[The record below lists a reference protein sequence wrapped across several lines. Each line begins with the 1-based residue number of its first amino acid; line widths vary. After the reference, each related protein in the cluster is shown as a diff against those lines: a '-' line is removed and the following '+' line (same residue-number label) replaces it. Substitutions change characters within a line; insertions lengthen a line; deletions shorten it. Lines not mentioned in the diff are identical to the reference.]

1 MAFILVLVS
10 GAGMLVPDPLP
21 FLDEGVLLLILLS
34 SLSYLG
40 LDLRG
45 FFGGKGGKDRVTVL
59 PDKVISILMLHL
71 ERVKVLHHQQ
81 VVLTLSA

>member
-1 MAFILVLVS
+1 MKKFMAFILVLVS

-40 LDLRG
+40 LDLRR
-45 FFGGKGGKDRVTVL
+45 FFGMKGGKEPKKSQTIDV
-59 PDKVISILMLHL
+59 D
-71 ERVKVLHHQQ
+71 
-81 VVLTLSA
+81 